1 MATELRPA
9 SSTSRPA
16 DNSQQRFSRNIRWQ
30 FVANGIQAL
39 LGGAYLIVLGRF
51 LGPAEFGVF
60 SAVMAVVSVMGLL
73 FEMRLQE
80 VVARDFCHL
89 DDKSKGNPFDSL
101 RLFDLF
107 ALETFSRVLPLL
119 ALILLSDWLLYG
131 ISLEHD
137 DAKLLLLA
145 AVGFTA
151 SKCGGSV
158 STGLLRVLGRTD
170 LIAGCMAID
179 WGLRLIFTGCIALA
193 FQLDVQLAL
202 WIALVIGMACNCMQ
216 IWLACKEFTNQ
227 IGPISLAGWSI
238 LSAFDRLRS
247 ARRLIIS
254 NLGVSGSDLMAKDL
268 DVALISSMLSAEK
281 VGLYKMSKS
290 FVQVI
295 WRAIDPF
302 YITIMP
308 EIQKLWQLRHFD
320 EVKMLLKKST
330 IRLFYLSIGLV
341 IISNLFVILF
351 GQLLLGEEY
360 KDISQIVMIM
370 SIWILI
376 SAPLIWGSALAIAVG
391 RPEISVGGAV
401 LGLFVGLVAF
411 FGLVPLLG
419 LLGAGIAWSLTI
431 IIGVVF
437 IALVAT
443 IYANKE
449 FKLSKYHGE

>member
-1 MATELRPA
+1 LR
-9 SSTSRPA
+9 
-16 DNSQQRFSRNIRWQ
+16 QRFSQNIRWQ
-30 FVANGIQAL
+30 FIANGIQAL

-80 VVARDFCHL
+80 VVARDFCRL
-89 DDKSKGNPFDSL
+89 DDKVKSNHLDSL

-107 ALETFSRVLPLL
+107 VLETFSRVIPLFVL
-119 ALILLSDWLLYG
+119 LLLSDWLLYS
-131 ISLEHD
+131 ISLEHQ
-137 DAKLLLLA
+137 DAALLLLA
-145 AVGFTA
+145 AVGFTV
-151 SKCGGSV
+151 SKCGSSV

-179 WGLRLIFTGCIALA
+179 WGLRLVITGGVALA
-193 FQLDVQLAL
+193 LHLDVRLAL
-202 WIALVIGMACNCMQ
+202 WIALVIGIACNLIQ
-216 IWLACKEFTNQ
+216 ICLACKEFTNQ
-227 IGPISLAGWSI
+227 IGPISLVGWNI
-238 LSAFDRLRS
+238 FGAFDRLRS

-295 WRAIDPF
+295 WRGIDPF

-308 EIQKLWQLRHFD
+308 EIQKLWQLRDFD
-320 EVKMLLKKST
+320 EVRRLLKKTT
-330 IRLFYLSIGLV
+330 IRLFYLSILLV
-341 IISNLFVILF
+341 TISNLFVVSF
-351 GQLLLGEEY
+351 GQILLGNEY
-360 KDISQIVMIM
+360 KDISQIMMIM

-391 RPEISVGGAV
+391 RPEISVGGTA

-411 FGLVPLLG
+411 YVFVPLLG

-431 IIGVVF
+431 LTGVVF

-443 IYANKE
+443 IYASKE
-449 FKLSKYHGE
+449 FKLGKYHGE

>member
-1 MATELRPA
+1 M
-9 SSTSRPA
+9 
-16 DNSQQRFSRNIRWQ
+16 
-30 FVANGIQAL
+30 

-89 DDKSKGNPFDSL
+89 DDKIKGNHLDSL

-107 ALETFSRVLPLL
+107 VLETFSRVIPLFVL
-119 ALILLSDWLLYG
+119 LLLSDWLLYS
-131 ISLEHD
+131 ISLEHQ
-137 DAKLLLLA
+137 DAALLLLA
-145 AVGFTA
+145 AVGFTV
-151 SKCGGSV
+151 SKCGSSV
-158 STGLLRVLGRTD
+158 STGLLRVLCRTD

-179 WGLRLIFTGCIALA
+179 WGLRLVITACIALA
-193 FQLDVQLAL
+193 LQLDVQMAL
-202 WIALVIGMACNCMQ
+202 WIALGVGMACNCIQ

-227 IGPISLAGWSI
+227 IGPISLVGWSI
-238 LSAFDRLRS
+238 LGAFDRLRS

-320 EVKMLLKKST
+320 EVRMLLKKST
-330 IRLFYLSIGLV
+330 IRLFYLSIVLV
-341 IISNLFVILF
+341 TISNLFVVSF
-351 GQLLLGEEY
+351 GQILLGNEY
-360 KDISQIVMIM
+360 KDISQIMMIM

-391 RPEISVGGAV
+391 RPEISVGGAA

-411 FGLVPLLG
+411 YVFVPLLG

-431 IIGVVF
+431 LTGVVF

-443 IYANKE
+443 IYASKE
-449 FKLSKYHGE
+449 FKSGKYHGE